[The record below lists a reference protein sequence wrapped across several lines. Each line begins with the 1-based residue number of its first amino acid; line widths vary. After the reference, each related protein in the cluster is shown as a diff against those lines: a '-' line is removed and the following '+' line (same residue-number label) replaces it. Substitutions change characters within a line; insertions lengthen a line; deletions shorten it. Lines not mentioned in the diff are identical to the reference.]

1 MKLWLNGALRETV
14 WRRKQEQEMAHGELN
29 GHVTDNVTW
38 HWEKVKVMTPNMFR
52 TNNSKKAG
60 DAI

>member
-1 MKLWLNGALRETV
+1 
-14 WRRKQEQEMAHGELN
+14 MAHGELN

-38 HWEKVKVMTPNMFR
+38 HSEKVKVMTPNMFR